1 MLYIKIPDNW
11 EYDPI
16 NYDFDAL
23 TSKDPVTNAILVVD
37 FQKIV
42 KEVLASWPKIERDD
56 RLMKAPSVLKNFP
69 KPLEGSIT
77 IYYITPKASE
87 SFSSKNRFLMYQPE
101 KNGVGK
107 SKNSRML
114 APGDLPT
121 KSSTTSY
128 GIPWFKNPNLTQHMS
143 KETLEQ
149 AQAKGQ
155 EKRANLR
162 HDGDSPAV
170 N

>member
-11 EYDPI
+11 KYDSD

-23 TSKDPVTNAILVVD
+23 TSEDPVTKATLVVNLQD
-37 FQKIV
+37 IV
-42 KEVLASWPKIERDD
+42 KDVLARWPKIKEDGRFI
-56 RLMKAPSVLKNFP
+56 KAPSLVKNFP

-77 IYYITPKASE
+77 LYYMTPKASE

-101 KNGVGK
+101 NNGVEK

-114 APGDLPT
+114 TPGDLPT
-121 KSSTTSY
+121 KSSTSSY
-128 GIPWFKNPNLTQHMS
+128 GIPWFKNPSMTQHMS

-162 HDGDSPAV
+162 HNGDSPAV